1 MLDLNPETV
10 LFVIDKAHQF
20 HSKEAAVVVE
30 DGNST
35 SDWSQ
40 NILANS
46 SDDPTY
52 LELKT
57 IIEDLEPDQQVTLVA
72 LMWTGRGDFEIGEWA
87 EALAAA
93 GDAWNERSAEYL
105 IGTLMLSDYLT
116 GGLDLH
122 DYPHET

>member
-72 LMWTGRGDFEIGEWA
+72 LMWTGLWPVK
-87 EALAAA
+87 
-93 GDAWNERSAEYL
+93 SAV
-105 IGTLMLSDYLT
+105 LM
-116 GGLDLH
+116 
-122 DYPHET
+122 